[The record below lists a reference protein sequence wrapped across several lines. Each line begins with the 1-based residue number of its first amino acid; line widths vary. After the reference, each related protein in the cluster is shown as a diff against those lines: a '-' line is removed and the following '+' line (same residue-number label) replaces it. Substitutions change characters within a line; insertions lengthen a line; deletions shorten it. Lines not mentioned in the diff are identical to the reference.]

1 MPDAIDDIDWAALE
15 HAYGAAD
22 DVPDLLRAAG
32 SADPQVRDE
41 ALEELVSS
49 LCHQGS
55 VYSATAAAV
64 PFLARLALDGPGD
77 RLRLLWL
84 LHGAADGAGPEWR
97 QVRRAVAAA
106 LPPLL
111 ALADDED
118 RSVRRTMVWIIAA
131 CEEASL
137 PLMPLLRARLA
148 EEDDAEVR
156 ADLVT
161 ALGLLD
167 VSPEAREARNRALL
181 SEAEPLVRGAAL
193 TDLLR
198 TAPLPLP
205 AAWVDAALD
214 VCGPVSDHHGD
225 HPWPAGYR
233 PLGQRLMDDPEAA
246 LRAVRRG
253 APLAW
258 ELTQTWRDR
267 ERDALP
273 WLAASAVD
281 AAVDGDV
288 EGLYRV
294 ARTGAALEGGAPAP
308 WLEPALRSDDP
319 AVRVAAVHAAVRL
332 RVPGAV
338 GLVLRLMDEFP
349 EETATLAPTPVSAPG
364 TVVPAAVEVFGAA
377 ALPVARRVAA
387 RPCHGWVD
395 ALLPF
400 PELAAGCAADLV
412 GLLPAAA
419 GVLASLGPA
428 LGAGAVAALR
438 AGADAGDLEAAT
450 VLARV
455 TGDAGPAVAVVRALP
470 DAVARR
476 RAAVRVAGEL
486 GPAAAALLPLV
497 EERLLAPDRESRADA
512 AAAIW
517 RVTGR
522 THDTAPVIADQLA
535 RSRDRHEPHL
545 GALRALVAMRLLPE
559 AARTAVEHI
568 ALSPRRVV
576 SGFLPCDGTPHP
588 DLTARS
594 LARELLELPG

>member
-1 MPDAIDDIDWAALE
+1 MLDGIDDIDWAALE
-15 HAYGAAD
+15 HAYGTAD
-22 DVPDLLRAAG
+22 DVPELLRAAG
-32 SADPQVRDE
+32 SADPRVRDG
-41 ALEELVSS
+41 ALDELFSS

-77 RLRLLWL
+77 RLGLLWL

-111 ALADDED
+111 ALAADAD

-131 CEEASL
+131 CEDASL

-167 VSPEAREARNRALL
+167 VSPEARQKRNRALL
-181 SEAEPLVRGAAL
+181 SDAEPLVRGAAV

-214 VCGPVSDHHGD
+214 VCGAGSVHDGC

-233 PLGQRLMDDPEAA
+233 PLGERLLDDPEAA

-253 APLAW
+253 IPLAW
-258 ELTQTWRDR
+258 ELTEKWRDR
-267 ERDALP
+267 ERDVLP
-273 WLAASAVD
+273 WLAESA
-281 AAVDGDV
+281 ADV
-288 EGLYRV
+288 EDLCRV
-294 ARTGAALEGGAPAP
+294 ARVGATLEGGAPAP
-308 WLEPALRSDDP
+308 FLEPSLRSEDP
-319 AVRVAAVHAAVRL
+319 AVRLAAVHAAVRL
-332 RVPGAV
+332 RVPGAL
-338 GLVLRLMDEFP
+338 GMVLRLMDELP

-364 TVVPAAVEVFGAA
+364 AVVRAVVEVFGAA
-377 ALPVARRVAA
+377 ALPVARRVAD
-387 RPCHGWVD
+387 RPCAGWVD

-412 GLLPAAA
+412 RLLPASA

-428 LGAGAVAALR
+428 VGAGAVAALR
-438 AGADAGDLEAAT
+438 TGADAGDLDAAT
-450 VLARV
+450 LLARV

-476 RAAVRVAGEL
+476 TAAVRVAAEL
-486 GPAAAALLPLV
+486 GPAAGALLPLV
-497 EERLLAPDRESRADA
+497 EERLLAPARESRTDA

-535 RSRDRHEPHL
+535 RGRDLHEPHL
-545 GALRALVAMRLLPE
+545 GALRALVAMRLLPD

-568 ALSPRRVV
+568 AFSPRRVV
-576 SGFLPCDGTPHP
+576 SGFPCDGTPHP
-588 DLTARS
+588 DLTARR
-594 LARELLELPG
+594 LARELLALPG

>member
-1 MPDAIDDIDWAALE
+1 MLDGIDDIDWAGLE
-15 HAYGAAD
+15 HAYGPAD
-22 DVPDLLRAAG
+22 DVPGLLRAAG
-32 SADPQVRDE
+32 SADPRVRE
-41 ALEELVSS
+41 GALQELVSS

-55 VYSATAAAV
+55 VYSATAEAV

-77 RLRLLWL
+77 RLWLLGL
-84 LHGAADGAGPEWR
+84 LHGAADGAGPQWR

-111 ALADDED
+111 VLAADED
-118 RSVRRTMVWIIAA
+118 RSVRRTLVWIIAA

-137 PLMPLLRARLA
+137 PLMPLLRARLV
-148 EEDDAEVR
+148 EEDDVEVR

-167 VSPEAREARNRALL
+167 VSPEVRDARNRALL

-205 AAWVDAALD
+205 AAWVEAALD
-214 VCGPVSDHHGD
+214 AHGEEAVLD
-225 HPWPAGYR
+225 TYHPWPAGHR
-233 PLGQRLMDDPEAA
+233 PLGERLMDDPEAA
-246 LRAVRRG
+246 LMAVRRG
-253 APLAW
+253 LPLAW
-258 ELTQTWRDR
+258 ELTEAWRDR
-267 ERDALP
+267 ERDVLP
-273 WLAASAVD
+273 SLASSAV
-281 AAVDGDV
+281 DV
-288 EGLYRV
+288 EGLCRV

-308 WLEPALRSDDP
+308 WLEPSLRSEDP

-338 GLVLRLMDEFP
+338 GLVLRLMDELP
-349 EETATLAPTPVSAPG
+349 EEAASLPLTPFSAPG
-364 TVVPAAVEVFGAA
+364 VVVPAAVEVFGAA
-377 ALPVARRVAA
+377 AREVALRVAD
-387 RPCHGWVD
+387 RPCAGWVD

-400 PELAAGCAADLV
+400 PELAAACLPDLV
-412 GLLPAAA
+412 RLLPASA

-428 LGAGAVAALR
+428 AGAAAAAALR
-438 AGADAGDLEAAT
+438 ARAGAGDLAAAT
-450 VLARV
+450 ALAHV
-455 TGDAGPAVAVVRALP
+455 TGEAGPAVAVVRALLDP
-470 DAVARR
+470 LTRR
-476 RAAVRVAGEL
+476 TAAVRVAGEL

-497 EERLLAPDRESRADA
+497 EERLLAPAREGRADA

-535 RSRDRHEPHL
+535 RGRDLHEPHMD
-545 GALRALVAMRLLPE
+545 ALRALVAMRLLPA
-559 AARTAVEHI
+559 AARPAVEHI
-568 ALSPRRVV
+568 AHSPRRVV
-576 SGFLPCDGTPHP
+576 SGFLCDGTPHP

-594 LARELLELPG
+594 LARELLALAG